1 MKDTGRQQSNVGAPE
16 QVKKTAAWLPVVK
29 DEEMRRVLLAEDDFE
44 LRTLL
49 AEELRNDGYDVVLA
63 KNGYELME
71 AVARHTDG
79 DEHFDAIV
87 TDIRMP
93 GPEGMFALASLRE
106 DDWQTPVIVTT
117 AYGDANT
124 HEEARRLGAVRVLDK
139 PFDYDVLRD
148 LLDGVVGG

>member
-1 MKDTGRQQSNVGAPE
+1 MKETERIERSAPGP
-16 QVKKTAAWLPVVK
+16 AS
-29 DEEMRRVLLAEDDFE
+29 DEEPGRRRVLLAEDDFE
-44 LRTLL
+44 LRRLL
-49 AEELRNDGYDVVLA
+49 AEELESDGFHVVQA

-79 DEHFDAIV
+79 EEHFDAII

-117 AYGDANT
+117 AFGDAST
-124 HEEARRLGAVRVLDK
+124 HAEARRLGAVRVLDK
-139 PFDYDVLRD
+139 PFDYEDLRD
-148 LLDGVVGG
+148 LLDGVVG

>member
-1 MKDTGRQQSNVGAPE
+1 MKETETQRHDEPRSRVR
-16 QVKKTAAWLPVVK
+16 AA
-29 DEEMRRVLLAEDDFE
+29 DERVERRVLLAEDDAA
-44 LRTLL
+44 LRGLL
-49 AEELRNDGYDVVLA
+49 AEELESDGFVVVQA

-79 DEHFDAIV
+79 EEHFDAIV

-117 AYGDANT
+117 AFGDAST

-139 PFDYDVLRD
+139 PFDYDELRD
-148 LLDGVVGG
+148 LLDGVV